1 MTELL
6 RSILAQVHLST
17 VVDIGITALLIY
29 WLFSL
34 IRGTRAVRLVIG
46 VSVLILVYF
55 LAVALNFILLTRILQ
70 GGAVVGLFGDQTEHA
85 QRLQVAAKR
94 HRRAAVQHVL
104 LPRRANRRCVPA
116 LPATPAGRAPA
127 LPTAPAPAPTNS
139 VRTAHRPGASGRR
152 RAPR

>member
-46 VSVLILVYF
+46 VSVLIVVYF
-55 LAVALNFILLTRILQ
+55 LAVAFNFIALYFAIKLW
-70 GGAVVGLFGDQTEHA
+70 GAITDAEA
-85 QRLQVAAKR
+85 
-94 HRRAAVQHVL
+94 
-104 LPRRANRRCVPA
+104 
-116 LPATPAGRAPA
+116 
-127 LPTAPAPAPTNS
+127 
-139 VRTAHRPGASGRR
+139 
-152 RAPR
+152 